1 MAFAVIIVLI
11 FAIIAGWLILLLTRV
26 VPYNTGTLAT
36 LLIFIIVG
44 IPLAI
49 VLGLW
54 SVYNNLV
61 TFRQRVNEAWAG
73 IDVQLNRRASLVP
86 NLVETVRGYA
96 SHERQTF
103 EKVTLARAALTQAS
117 TPKQA
122 AQADNFL
129 TDALKSLFAVVEAYP
144 VLKANENFLKLQG
157 ELSDIESKI
166 AFARQFYNTQVRDY
180 NTLIQGFPGLL
191 VSRPLG
197 FSLREMFEA
206 PEPARAEVKVS
217 FSG

>member
-1 MAFAVIIVLI
+1 MGFALMIVFIL
-11 FAIIAGWLILLLTRV
+11 AIILGWLILLFTGV

-36 LLIFIIVG
+36 LLILIIVG

-54 SVYNNLV
+54 FVYNNLV

-103 EKVTLARAALTQAS
+103 EKVTLARAALASAS
-117 TPKQA
+117 TPGQA
-122 AQADNFL
+122 ARADNFL

-144 VLKANENFLKLQG
+144 ELKANQNFLHLQS
-157 ELSDIESKI
+157 ELSDVESKI
-166 AFARQFYNTQVRDY
+166 AFARQFYNTQARDY
-180 NTLIQGFPGLL
+180 NTLVQGFPGMLI
-191 VSRPLG
+191 SGRLG
-197 FSLREMFEA
+197 FGAREMFEA

-217 FSG
+217 FPA